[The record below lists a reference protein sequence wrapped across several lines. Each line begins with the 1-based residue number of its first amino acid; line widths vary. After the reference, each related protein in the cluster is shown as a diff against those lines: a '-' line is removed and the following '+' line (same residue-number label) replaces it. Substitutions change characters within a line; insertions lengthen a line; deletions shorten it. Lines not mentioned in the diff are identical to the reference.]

1 MAKTNETNNL
11 NTMFTITNWTLEEK
25 RKFLTLQDAVDAGK
39 KLSINKV
46 FGIVEMQLKGD
57 KYCPVQWYERNG
69 KLIEDDKT
77 FLSIYNIGG

>member
-11 NTMFTITNWTLEEK
+11 NNVFTLTNWTCGEK
-25 RKFLTLQDAVDAGK
+25 RKFQTLQDAVDAGK
-39 KLSINKV
+39 ELSINKV

-77 FLSIYNIGG
+77 FLSIYNIYD

>member
-11 NTMFTITNWTLEEK
+11 NTMFTLTNWTLEEK
-25 RKFLTLQDAVDAGK
+25 RKFPTLQDAVDAGK
-39 KLSINKV
+39 ELSINKV